1 MAWDIGLTQIFKNS
15 QIGRWRYRL
24 LLSYLVVTGALLGIF
39 AFTVYGI
46 VARDRQ
52 HQLNLQ
58 IRQLATVA
66 AVSFDTIQHEHEEL
80 FSEAEYADYVESR
93 GLDPS
98 TFISLSDLM
107 EKYETHPSSSDISPI
122 QGTSIASPLVLNP
135 LTPSGQGIEWFGHHK
150 QPLVRE
156 GDRFPSTPLP
166 SAIDSEGEWIQ
177 RDDLRS
183 FVLPISASVS
193 ANDVAVLGYVRA
205 SESLLPLTTELRQF
219 RQQLALGVLLV
230 SGLVTIGGIW
240 LTQQSLR
247 PVLASFEQ
255 LKQFTSDASHELR
268 NPLTA
273 IRASI
278 AVLQSHPERVH
289 PSDIQKLQAIAS
301 ASEQMSQL
309 VDDLLLLTRL
319 DRQKQNKQTWRL
331 IPLDELL
338 EDLGHLYGDRAAQA
352 NITLTVDSH
361 TPVTVQGDAD
371 QLQRL
376 FTNLLTNALKYTPTG
391 GHVTVTLHTSGAY
404 GLASIQD
411 TGIGIAA
418 DHLPHIFDRFWRA
431 DHARTYDHG
440 GSGLGLAIA
449 QSIAHSH
456 LGNITV
462 SSELGHGSCFQVK
475 LPIYSG

>member
-1 MAWDIGLTQIFKNS
+1 
-15 QIGRWRYRL
+15 RYRL
-24 LLSYLVVTGALLGIF
+24 LLSYLVVTGSVLGIF
-39 AFTVYGI
+39 AFTMYGI

-80 FSEAEYADYVESR
+80 FQEAEYSDYVESR
-93 GLDPS
+93 SLDPS
-98 TFISLSDLM
+98 GFISLSDLM
-107 EKYETHPSSSDISPI
+107 EKYQTHSSSFDITPV
-122 QGTSIASPLVLNP
+122 QGSATTSLPGLHP
-135 LTPSGQGIEWFGHHK
+135 LTPRHQGIEWFDSQK
-150 QPLVRE
+150 LPLVRE
-156 GDRFPSTPLP
+156 GDRFPSMPLP
-166 SAIDSEGEWIQ
+166 SEIAPDGEWIQ
-177 RDDLRS
+177 TKDLRS
-183 FVLPISASVS
+183 FVLPISVAVS
-193 ANDVAVLGYVRA
+193 STETTVLGYVRA
-205 SESLLPLTTELRQF
+205 SESLVPLTTELEHF

-240 LTQQSLR
+240 LTHQSLR

-289 PSDIQKLQAIAS
+289 PSDVQKLQAIAS

-319 DRQKQNKQTWRL
+319 DRQTHDKHTWRI

-338 EDLGHLYGDRAAQA
+338 EELGHLYGDRASQSDL
-352 NITLTVDSH
+352 TLIVDAL
-361 TPVTVQGDAD
+361 TPVTIQGDAD

-376 FTNLLTNALKYTPTG
+376 FTNLLTNALKYTPAG
-391 GHVTVTLHTSGAY
+391 GHVTVTLRTSGAY
-404 GLASIQD
+404 ALASIQD

-418 DHLPHIFDRFWRA
+418 DQLPHIFDRFWRA
-431 DHARTYDHG
+431 DHARTFDRG

-449 QSIAHSH
+449 QSIARSH

-462 SSELGHGSCFQVK
+462 SSDLGHGSCFQVK
-475 LPIYSG
+475 LPIYPG